1 MSDNKNFVPLDDDE
15 YERQIYEAEKA
26 KKQNA
31 EEYQKKQRMLEKQ
44 REEQRRKQLEQ
55 DRIELAKLRAGV
67 IDESESIKEE
77 EKVERVLTTKEKIS
91 NFFYHY
97 KVPVIICTIA
107 VIVFGYLIYDTVT
120 RVKPD
125 LTIVSTCN
133 NGLEFRTDELC
144 EYIEQFCPDLNGD
157 GEVKV
162 QIINCPDSD
171 NYQMQD
177 SYNTKILAQLQ
188 MDETVI
194 FLTSDGNYNLK
205 GELDSNGNYE
215 LGVYMFADV
224 FADLRTI
231 YPDNDSVDE
240 KGYHLDGE
248 KIAEAMGWK
257 DMPDNIIWSMRAP
270 VKPLYGDKEELE
282 KNFEICQEILEKIMK
297 ENGDL

>member
-15 YERQIYEAEKA
+15 YERQLFEQEKA
-26 KKQNA
+26 KKRSA
-31 EEYQKKQRMLEKQ
+31 EEYVEKQKELEKQ
-44 REEQRRKQLEQ
+44 REIQRRKQLEQ
-55 DRIELAKLRAGV
+55 DRIELAKLRNGV
-67 IDESESIKEE
+67 IEQSETIKEE
-77 EKVERVLTTKEKIS
+77 EKVERVLTPKEKIA

-97 KVPVIICTIA
+97 KVPVIVCTLMGIA
-107 VIVFGYLIYDTVT
+107 LGYIIYDTVT

-133 NGLEFRTDELC
+133 NGLEFRTEELC

-162 QIINCPDSD
+162 QIISCPDTND
-171 NYQMQD
+171 YQTQN
-177 SYNTKILAQLQ
+177 SNNTKIMAQLQ

-205 GELDSNGNYE
+205 GELDEDGHYTE
-215 LGVYMFADV
+215 DVYV
-224 FADLRTI
+224 FADIFANLTNF
-231 YPDNDSVDE
+231 YPDNDSIDE

-248 KIAEAMGWK
+248 KVSEAMGWK

-297 ENGDL
+297 DNGDL